1 MTKLT
6 TEKHYFCL
14 VNYFFMASGAT
25 ILRTAE
31 HEYVGRNYENVAKSS
46 LKQIV
51 SLTIQ
56 HS

>member
-31 HEYVGRNYENVAKSS
+31 HEYVGRNYENLAKSS

-51 SLTIQ
+51 NLTIQ